1 MATIQ
6 LRIDESTKKAVK
18 KTLDKIGL
26 DLSSAIK
33 IYLMQIVIKKG
44 IPFPLVTENN
54 MTPEQETAVLNASE
68 EAKKDINVTKSMTIK
83 EAVKY
88 LTKN

>member
-1 MATIQ
+1 MTTIQ

-18 KTLDKIGL
+18 KTLDKLGL

-44 IPFPLVTENN
+44 IPFPLITEND
-54 MTPEQETAVLNASE
+54 MTPEQETAILEASE
-68 EAKKDINVTKSMTIK
+68 DAKKDKNVTKPMTVK

-88 LTKN
+88 LTKL